1 MKKILKLLGFLLL
14 FIIPTLRVML
24 NFEKSIWEYCYYFLL
39 LILIIFIIKK
49 IFEESKSKT
58 INISIFIIIV
68 FMFFDMIYFDKISM
82 KVEPLI
88 YMHYKYNIPYS
99 EMDVV
104 ETRQASHG
112 IANAQPIPRSSTI
125 RINNI
130 YVSLY
135 YASSNYEIKGWKD
148 DYKLSKEISE
158 ILEKYD
164 IDYRYFRDGNY
175 HASTSEYYSEYKIF
189 INKKA
194 QSKEDLIMREL
205 KQIKIEY
212 DIIFL
217 DDNTTAINEFDFDV
231 IINDLDLEEEKYLIL
246 EKEGRNYYY
255 ANQEFSLYIKSYN
268 NIENK
273 DVYNKYSFQDV
284 LENNKISFDDILKKA
299 NKSEMYK
306 DGGSTIY
313 FYDDFNIMVCNNLSG
328 NNNIYIG
335 DKAVDIEYCK

>member
-49 IFEESKSKT
+49 IFEESKSKG
-58 INISIFIIIV
+58 INILIFIIIIL
-68 FMFFDMIYFDKISM
+68 MIFDIIYFDKISM
-82 KVEPLI
+82 KVEPII

-99 EMDVV
+99 QMKVIQ
-104 ETRQASHG
+104 TREASHG
-112 IANAQPIPRSSTI
+112 IANAQTTPRSSTI
-125 RINNI
+125 KINNS

-148 DYKLSKEISE
+148 DYRLSKEISE

-164 IDYRYFRDGNY
+164 TDYRYFRDGNY

-255 ANQEFSLYIKSYN
+255 ANQEFSLYVKSFDNMY
-268 NIENK
+268 NK
-273 DVYNKYSFQDV
+273 DVYNKYSIQEV
-284 LENNKISFDDILKKA
+284 LENDLISFEVILNRA
-299 NKSEMYK
+299 NKSEMYE
-306 DGGSTIY
+306 DGGSSIY
-313 FYDDFNIMVCNNLSG
+313 FYDDFNIIVCNNLSG
-328 NNNIYIG
+328 NHDVFIG
-335 DKAVDIEYCK
+335 DKSIGIKYCQ